1 MSDFTTTA
9 AELQTLRGEMS
20 GTDGAAAALSA
31 SFSKYFKEMTSAVAG
46 FAQNAA
52 VSLSGVT
59 GRLRELNSQMSALG
73 SQGGAAGADFSKQL
87 GAGVGQGLSDVSGGL
102 ESVGNGFG
110 SFGTG
115 AASAGEGLSS
125 LGAGLSG
132 AGAGLSSAGKGLVSL
147 ASALPLAA
155 SGFSALLA
163 VLPDLLANLPQI
175 LVFVGIMG
183 AFSLLGPGL
192 AAAGA
197 GILGIGQGLLA
208 MAQSLVTAT
217 SGLTSLGAALPL
229 VNAGMLEL
237 IDGLMN
243 TEINIGGILTFVLL
257 AASMFVMAEAIKSM
271 NEHLAPMVENM
282 GTLGNIF
289 TAGLMVGITVF
300 AVMMLLLSL
309 AMGKVANGVDKVTKS
324 FAAQY
329 SQLQKN
335 IPLLA
340 TAAILSN
347 PIVGA
352 ITVAAATA
360 AGFALGAVIPQMKTG
375 GVVTGPTYA
384 MVGEG
389 RYPEAVVPLGS
400 SPQFAEMKDDIANAV
415 IQGIFAANRA
425 GGNSGQTEL
434 VLNLDGEKLA
444 RVIIPRINKENNRR
458 GYALQLKE
466 V

>member
-1 MSDFTTTA
+1 MSEINTAA
-9 AELQTLRGEMS
+9 AELQTLRGELS
-20 GTDGAAAALSA
+20 ETDAAAAGLSA
-31 SFSKYFKEMTSAVAG
+31 SFSKYFKEMTAAVAG
-46 FAQNAA
+46 FARNAA

-59 GRLRELNSQMSALG
+59 GRLKELNSEMSALG
-73 SQGGAAGADFSKQL
+73 SQGGSAGADFSKQL
-87 GAGVGQGLSDVSGGL
+87 GSGIDQGLAGVGGGL
-102 ESVGNGFG
+102 ENVGAGFG
-110 SFGTG
+110 NFGAG
-115 AASAGEGLSS
+115 VASAGEGLSS
-125 LGAGLSG
+125 FGAGLSG
-132 AGAGLSSAGKGLVSL
+132 AGAGLSSAGEGLAAL
-147 ASALPLAA
+147 ASALPLTAA
-155 SGFSALLA
+155 GFSALLA

-217 SGLTSLGAALPL
+217 SGLVSLGGALPL

-237 IDGLMN
+237 INGLMN

-271 NEHLAPMVENM
+271 NEHLGPMVANL

-289 TAGLMVGITVF
+289 TTGLMVGITVF

-309 AMGKVANGVDKVTKS
+309 AMGKVASGVDKVTKS

-360 AGFALGAVIPQMKTG
+360 AGFAIGAIIPQMAKG
-375 GVVTGPTYA
+375 GVVASPTVA

-400 SPQFAEMKDDIANAV
+400 SPQFAEMNDDIANAV
-415 IQGIFAANRA
+415 LQGIFAANRA
-425 GGNSGQTEL
+425 GGSEKTEL

>member
-1 MSDFTTTA
+1 MKISYRELKDKILGCWWGKTAGGTIGAPFECYRGCRDLDFYV
-9 AELQTLRGEMS
+9 Q
-20 GTDGAAAALSA
+20 DDP
-31 SFSKYFKEMTSAVAG
+31 
-46 FAQNAA
+46 
-52 VSLSGVT
+52 SGVPNDDLDLQLMV
-59 GRLRELNSQMSALG
+59 LRAVEKYGNRIDAHILAEYWLTY
-73 SQGGAAGADFSKQL
+73 
-87 GAGVGQGLSDVSGGL
+87 VSTSMA
-102 ESVGNGFG
+102 EY
-110 SFGTG
+110 
-115 AASAGEGLSS
+115 
-125 LGAGLSG
+125 G
-132 AGAGLSSAGKGLVSL
+132 AGAGLSSAGEGLAAL
-147 ASALPLAA
+147 ASALPLTAA
-155 SGFSALLA
+155 GFSALLA

-217 SGLTSLGAALPL
+217 SGLVSLGGALPL

-237 IDGLMN
+237 INGLMN

-271 NEHLAPMVENM
+271 NEHLGPMVANL

-289 TAGLMVGITVF
+289 TTGLMVGITVF

-309 AMGKVANGVDKVTKS
+309 AMGKVASGVDKVTKS

-352 ITVAAATA
+352 ITVAVATA
-360 AGFALGAVIPQMKTG
+360 AGFAIGAIIPQMAKG
-375 GVVTGPTYA
+375 GVVASPTVA

-425 GGNSGQTEL
+425 GGSEKAEL